1 MRYLLYGLVAV
12 MCLAMVAAVQVKA
25 HSWYPHECRSQYDCA
40 PVLGDVGHLRS
51 RQAPRHGGSHARWHS
66 GCADNEVR

>member
-25 HSWYPHECRSQYDCA
+25 HSRYPPECRSHADIPA
-40 PVLGDVGHLRS
+40 A
-51 RQAPRHGGSHARWHS
+51 QATVFAVPPCGGPASWAAR
-66 GCADNEVR
+66 

>member
-40 PVLGDVGHLRS
+40 PVLEVTWVASDPDKLPS
-51 RQAPRHGGSHARWHS
+51 RWFASWRS
-66 GCADNEVR
+66 GCADNDVQ

>member
-25 HSWYPHECRSQYDCA
+25 HSWYPLECRSQYDCA
-40 PVLGDVGHLRS
+40 PVL
-51 RQAPRHGGSHARWHS
+51 
-66 GCADNEVR
+66 EVTWSPPIPELMGQLA